1 MHTKDHYEIKEY
13 NMDVL
18 QADEDLHSRICV
30 ERRPYPIYPSKGGL
44 KPNFLR
50 EIISRFVI

>member
-1 MHTKDHYEIKEY
+1 MHTKDHYEMKEY

-18 QADEDLHSRICV
+18 QAEEYSHSHICV
-30 ERRPYPIYPSKGGL
+30 ERMPYPIYPSKGGL